1 MIFGIVSSALA
12 FWQVLRVSGLM
23 CRMRQCESKN
33 QNGIVGQQL
42 ILWGFEMSRKQYV
55 QVDVVVPQCPKCQ
68 SENRTAYH
76 NVREM
81 HNVVIRG
88 EHYAKM
94 QLRRTTCT
102 DCGQNR
108 VERVL
113 YQHKKKSA
121 PRTRKVENK
130 QTDTVESS
138 ACIANKTSKKK

>member
-1 MIFGIVSSALA
+1 MIFGIVSSAHV
-12 FWQVLRVSGLM
+12 FWQVLRVSGLI
-23 CRMRQCESKN
+23 CKTRQSENKN
-33 QNGIVGQQL
+33 QNGIVGQQQ

-68 SENRTAYH
+68 SENRTPYH

-81 HNVVIRG
+81 IDVMIRG
-88 EHYAKM
+88 QHYSKM

-113 YQHKKKSA
+113 YQRKKKSA
-121 PRTRKVENK
+121 PRTPKVENK
-130 QTDTVESS
+130 QPDTVKSA
-138 ACIANKTSKKK
+138 ACIHNKTSKKK